1 MKLGKSVTT
10 LGYFMRK
17 PVTAQC
23 RKI

>member
-10 LGYFMRK
+10 LGNFMRK